1 MKAKPIQV
9 FRLFMGISTLAMLA
23 ALLTIF
29 PTSAAAQ
36 SGGSSPSKAF
46 PLAGEVNQGSLEP
59 LEQHWYRFTP
69 QGTDIEQTL
78 YLVIAP
84 DDGTRIKFV
93 PLTVFEDSQIR
104 FFSQDDTANMAV
116 FGLGQLVALDGD
128 RNTGERFWSGVVS
141 EPTTYYIQIQNNS
154 DFPIDYRLFN
164 STVIPEEPDEL
175 EIPEVPAEPE
185 PTGQAALA
193 SSAATSNDPGLAEA
207 LAFDESGLT
216 QGKIAPNSVFWYSFG
231 YPPSGESN
239 FKNLQYTMFF
249 TPDDGNRKHRVNFE
263 LYPYNEFE
271 LWQRGDGDDF
281 TNFGAGMLLDRDGD
295 DLTGERLWSGTVIKG
310 DQYLMS
316 VANGND
322 IPIDYWLYEGDI
334 INPSLGET
342 PAPPP
347 PAVFAPG
354 AAPQTAKPLRIGV
367 NKDRLQPGEESWYSF
382 SIADLDDEGL
392 EEMALTMIATPDD
405 GNRIRNFTF
414 DVFTA
419 GGVRAWSPGDNSQI
433 NNLGAGSVVYR
444 DNNQVTGERFW
455 TGWVNDGDLYY
466 VQVRN
471 GTEVPVDYHLFT
483 GDVYG
488 PELGQQTRPVAR
500 RPAAPGKAPYAP
512 VELEVG
518 INDGRLRPGEEQWY
532 SFSRSDV
539 DGSGRVE
546 TIFTMV
552 FRPDDGNR
560 IRDVNFEL
568 FEGNAL
574 RDWAPDN
581 RFNLV
586 NFGQGSVVNRDEEL
600 ETGEL
605 IWRGHVLAGDLY
617 YMRVSNESNET
628 IDYLILP
635 EDVIN
640 TNLSQVR

>member
-239 FKNLQYTMFF
+239 FN
-249 TPDDGNRKHRVNFE
+249 VCAA
-263 LYPYNEFE
+263 
-271 LWQRGDGDDF
+271 
-281 TNFGAGMLLDRDGD
+281 TNSMA
-295 DLTGERLWSGTVIKG
+295 I
-310 DQYLMS
+310 
-316 VANGND
+316 
-322 IPIDYWLYEGDI
+322 
-334 INPSLGET
+334 
-342 PAPPP
+342 
-347 PAVFAPG
+347 
-354 AAPQTAKPLRIGV
+354 
-367 NKDRLQPGEESWYSF
+367 SF
-382 SIADLDDEGL
+382 
-392 EEMALTMIATPDD
+392 
-405 GNRIRNFTF
+405 
-414 DVFTA
+414 
-419 GGVRAWSPGDNSQI
+419 
-433 NNLGAGSVVYR
+433 
-444 DNNQVTGERFW
+444 ERFS
-455 TGWVNDGDLYY
+455 TVRPTRSLSKTFKAKCFMSIKLRADCTTCA
-466 VQVRN
+466 VRN
-471 GTEVPVDYHLFT
+471 WS
-483 GDVYG
+483 
-488 PELGQQTRPVAR
+488 AR
-500 RPAAPGKAPYAP
+500 T
-512 VELEVG
+512 
-518 INDGRLRPGEEQWY
+518 
-532 SFSRSDV
+532 S
-539 DGSGRVE
+539 
-546 TIFTMV
+546 
-552 FRPDDGNR
+552 
-560 IRDVNFEL
+560 
-568 FEGNAL
+568 
-574 RDWAPDN
+574 
-581 RFNLV
+581 
-586 NFGQGSVVNRDEEL
+586 
-600 ETGEL
+600 L
-605 IWRGHVLAGDLY
+605 IWYRP
-617 YMRVSNESNET
+617 SNMTPYSA
-628 IDYLILP
+628 ILRTWLMARL
-635 EDVIN
+635 N
-640 TNLSQVR
+640 TRKDSA